1 MFLRAWEASAKTSAN
16 FTQIIK
22 RGRSCRAPSFGFF
35 FIYCRENRCL
45 FVKIRL
51 LHRLH
56 LKELRC
62 SAGRV
67 KSVSSILEKMQRKNI
82 PFERMEEEVEDIAG
96 VRIICQ
102 FVEDIEKVNALL
114 SHRQDMKVIERKD
127 YLANQKK
134 SGYRSLHLI
143 VKYAVETIHGSRDIL
158 AEIQI
163 RTMAMN
169 FWATTEH
176 SLQYKYKGELPPH
189 VSVQLQK
196 AADAIFVL
204 DNEMSQV
211 RSEIIDAQ
219 IDSQIQTRLVKDIL
233 LTIENLYRVA
243 SSREVRKIQD
253 EFYRIFGLH
262 DLEELKRFQK
272 QLDIFAEG
280 YRAQSIEPMP

>member
-1 MFLRAWEASAKTSAN
+1 MEIQLW
-16 FTQIIK
+16 
-22 RGRSCRAPSFGFF
+22 
-35 FIYCRENRCL
+35 RE
-45 FVKIRL
+45 L
-51 LHRLH
+51 LHPYEMAVEEIVS
-56 LKELRC
+56 KFNALREEYKKN
-62 SAGRV
+62 SLYSPIERVTGRV
-67 KSVSSILEKMQRKNI
+67 KSVSSILEKMQRKNVS
-82 PFERMEEEVEDIAG
+82 FENLEQEIEDIAG
-96 VRIICQ
+96 VRVICQ
-102 FVEDIEKVNALL
+102 FVEDIEKVASLIVM
-114 SHRQDMKVIERKD
+114 RQDMKVIERKD

-143 VKYAVETIHGSRDIL
+143 VEYMVETIHGPRRVL

-176 SLQYKYKGELPPH
+176 SLQYKYKGEIPPH
-189 VSVQLQK
+189 VSLQLSK

-233 LTIENLYRVA
+233 TAIENLYHVA
-243 SSREVRKIQD
+243 STREVRKIQD
-253 EFYRIFGLH
+253 EFYRIYSLH

-280 YRAQSIEPMP
+280 YRAQSVDSAPL